1 MMDTLAVDMTVV
13 RKSFGK
19 VEVLRGVDFDL
30 RRGEVH
36 ALLGGNG
43 AGKSTLMKILGGVQR
58 PDGGT
63 IAVGGTL
70 VDFPSPA
77 AATAAGIGMVFQEFS
92 LIPTLTVAQ
101 NVFLGREPR
110 RFGLIDDAAL
120 NRRAGEILERLGTNL
135 DPRAAVGSLPVGHWQ
150 LTEIAK
156 ALSLN
161 ANVLI
166 MDEPTARLSHR
177 EVGPLFELVRRLARQ
192 GVSIVYISHRM
203 AEISQVADRI
213 SVLREGLRVLSG
225 GVAEIPPQQ
234 VAEAIVGREIH
245 SGLGRRPV
253 APRQAA
259 APMLS
264 VRDLHAGD
272 RVAGVSF
279 DVAPGEIV
287 GLAGL
292 IGSGRTELT
301 RCLFGIDRV
310 DAGEMRIGGRP
321 YRPRGPADAIRAGVM
336 LVPEDRQR
344 EGLVLDHAVYDNA
357 LLPSLPRIRRGPF
370 LGDRRGRAV
379 CQSLV
384 SGLAIRGATKTTP
397 VRHLSGGN
405 QQKVVLAKWLALKQN
420 GLVPRVFVLD
430 EPTAGIDIGAKTEIL
445 RLTGELADQGAAVV
459 IVSSEL
465 QELLAVADRVVV
477 LRAGTIHADL
487 PRQDIE
493 DEESLQLA
501 IQGA

>member
-1 MMDTLAVDMTVV
+1 MIGASAVEMAAV
-13 RKSFGK
+13 RKSFGT

-43 AGKSTLMKILGGVQR
+43 AGKSTLMKILGGVHR

-63 IAVGGTL
+63 ITVAGVP
-70 VDFPSPA
+70 VDLRSPTA
-77 AATAAGIGMVFQEFS
+77 AAAAGIGMVFQEFS
-92 LIPTLTVAQ
+92 LVPTLTVAQ

-110 RFGLIDDAAL
+110 RFGLVDDAAL
-120 NRRAGEILERLGTNL
+120 NRRTAAILDRMGARL
-135 DPRAAVGSLPVGHWQ
+135 DPRATVAALPVGYWQ

-156 ALSLN
+156 ALSLD

-177 EVGPLFELVRRLARQ
+177 EIGPLFDLVRRLAEQ
-192 GVSIVYISHRM
+192 GVSVVYISHRM
-203 AEISQVADRI
+203 GEITQVADRM
-213 SVLREGLRVLSG
+213 SVLRDGRRVLCD
-225 GVAEIPPQQ
+225 GVADIPPEQ

-245 SGLGRRPV
+245 SGLARR
-253 APRQAA
+253 AA
-259 APMLS
+259 ASRHTGAPALS
-264 VRDLHAGD
+264 VRGLRAGT
-272 RVAGVSF
+272 RVADVTF

-287 GLAGL
+287 GVAGL

-301 RCLFGIDRV
+301 RCLFGVDRV
-310 DAGEMRIGGRP
+310 DAGEMRLDGRP

-357 LLPSLPRIRRGPF
+357 LLPSLSRLRRGPF

-379 CQSLV
+379 CRSLI
-384 SGLAIRGATKTTP
+384 SSLAVRGATRATP

-405 QQKVVLAKWLALKQN
+405 QQKVVLAKWLALKEN
-420 GLVPRVFVLD
+420 GLAPKLLVLD

-445 RLTGELADQGAAVV
+445 RLTANLADDGVAVV

-465 QELLAVADRVVV
+465 EELLAVADRVVV
-477 LRAGTIHADL
+477 LRAGAIEADL
-487 PRQDIE
+487 PRADIE
-493 DEESLQLA
+493 NEESLQLV